1 MNRLRATTVA
11 RLAKGAEAVKYAL
24 GPDTGIEDREIKESL
39 WYYFFD
45 SEATVAWLQ
54 NTGNDHR
61 SLDQPLPAH
70 QLESLRAATWS
81 SGGPS
86 GLRQGGPKLSLKSLA
101 ASGNALGMA
110 KLSSLAKVSQSSATT
125 TSPPP
130 PLSSVVG
137 KALAALKVCSPC
149 ESPDTKPRAATL
161 EQTEQPLAAPIL
173 KNFAGR
179 QLPTLRSMALN
190 DRSDQIAPKQPER
203 RRAAL
208 DADNLVLTSA
218 TLYAGP
224 SPLAEFILNGLTP
237 SEKDHALDAS
247 RGTVVAALE
256 REIQDL
262 LRTGAAHLAKNSN
275 KPTNSIAGD
284 VSFLSLLVGKGG
296 GKVSKQAGKPAFAF
310 DTPSPDDKV
319 LAAQSRAAAA
329 VAAAPSP
336 KSKPKSKPKVK
347 ETPALA
353 KGVARLRLGSGGGD
367 DDDDQGVSSGVES
380 TEISPSVTPKRRID
394 VVAEYSAHQKTRE
407 TLNLAVVGHVDA
419 GKSTLMGHLL
429 YALGQVNER
438 TIKRFERDAEKI
450 GKGSFAFAWVL
461 DETDEERSR
470 GVTMDTATS
479 AFATQHRKFTLLDT
493 PGHRDFVPNMISGAS
508 RADVAILV
516 VDASTGGFESG
527 FDGNGQTREHAI
539 LIRSLGVRQLVVAVN
554 KLDVVEWSEAR
565 YLEITGRLLDF
576 LTGCGYT
583 KEDVRFAPVSG
594 LKGVNLAHRITA
606 DSTPELAAWY
616 RDASDPGEAGSCLAD
631 LIDTF
636 SMPERPVSKPFRL
649 AVTDYFKGGAFGSA
663 NSVSV
668 TGRISQGNVQLG
680 EHIVVVPGGE
690 RGVVKA
696 IDVDFESE
704 EWAVAG
710 DSVVL
715 LIQGLDIQ
723 HVSVGSV
730 VCTPDRPIQ
739 CTTRFEAQLVV
750 FDPPVP
756 ITNGFP
762 GLLHIQSLNVPA
774 VVHRIIET
782 FDQRS
787 GEVLR
792 RRPRHIRKGATARVE
807 IVAETPVCV
816 ELFKDSKELGRVM
829 LRKNGETIAAGIIT
843 ALFGR

>member
-1 MNRLRATTVA
+1 MPV
-11 RLAKGAEAVKYAL
+11 
-24 GPDTGIEDREIKESL
+24 
-39 WYYFFD
+39 
-45 SEATVAWLQ
+45 
-54 NTGNDHR
+54 
-61 SLDQPLPAH
+61 
-70 QLESLRAATWS
+70 
-81 SGGPS
+81 
-86 GLRQGGPKLSLKSLA
+86 
-101 ASGNALGMA
+101 
-110 KLSSLAKVSQSSATT
+110 
-125 TSPPP
+125 
-130 PLSSVVG
+130 
-137 KALAALKVCSPC
+137 
-149 ESPDTKPRAATL
+149 
-161 EQTEQPLAAPIL
+161 L

-179 QLPTLRSMALN
+179 QLPALKSVALGSCV
-190 DRSDQIAPKQPER
+190 DRTEAKQPER

-208 DADNLVLTSA
+208 GAESLVLSST

-224 SPLAEFILNGLTP
+224 SPLASFILSGLG
-237 SEKDHALDAS
+237 SDSKGHVREVS

-256 REIQDL
+256 RDIRGVLEANKGEGDAKMKSTVL
-262 LRTGAAHLAKNSN
+262 LAKNSS
-275 KPTNSIAGD
+275 KPTNCIAGD

-296 GKVSKQAGKPAFAF
+296 GKESKKAGKPFAF

-319 LAAQSRAAAA
+319 LAAQSRAVGSVAAAA
-329 VAAAPSP
+329 VPSP
-336 KSKPKSKPKVK
+336 KPSKPKPK
-347 ETPALA
+347 A
-353 KGVARLRLGSGGGD
+353 KGVARLKVGGD
-367 DDDDQGVSSGVES
+367 DNDDQAVSSGAES
-380 TEISPSVTPKRRID
+380 AEITPAVTPKRRID
-394 VVAEYSAHQKTRE
+394 VVAEYSVHQKNRE
-407 TLNLAVVGHVDA
+407 TLNLVVVGHVDA
-419 GKSTLMGHLL
+419 GKSTLMGHVL

-438 TIKRFERDAEKI
+438 TMKKFERDAEKI

-470 GVTMDTATS
+470 GVTMDIATS
-479 AFATQHRKFTLLDT
+479 AFSTQHRKFTLLDA

-554 KLDVVEWSEAR
+554 KLDVVEWSETR
-565 YLEITGRLLDF
+565 YLEITNRLVDF
-576 LTGCGYT
+576 LTGCGYV

-606 DSTPELAAWY
+606 DGTPELASWY
-616 RDASDPGEAGSCLAD
+616 HDKDSASEPGPCLVE

-636 SMPERPVSKPFRL
+636 AMPERPVSKPFRL
-649 AVTDYFKGGAFGSA
+649 AVTDFFKGGTFSSA

-668 TGRISQGNVQLG
+668 TGRISQGNVQIG
-680 EHIVVVPGGE
+680 EHVVMVPGGE

-696 IDVDFESE
+696 IDVDFVTE

-715 LIQGLDIQ
+715 MIQGLDIQ
-723 HVSVGSV
+723 HISVGSV
-730 VCTPDRPIQ
+730 VCTPERPIQ

-762 GLLHIQSLNVPA
+762 GLLHMQSLNVPA
-774 VVHRIIET
+774 VVSRIIET

-787 GEVLR
+787 GEVLK

-807 IVAETPVCV
+807 IVAETPVCL
-816 ELFKDSKELGRVM
+816 ELFKDSKELGRIM
-829 LRKNGETIAAGIIT
+829 LRKNGETIAAGIVT
-843 ALFGR
+843 AIYGG